1 MSKSRLPV
9 PSFQPEK
16 RKSTA
21 FRVVVMASKV
31 RILGPL
37 SLAGNNFVYGGV
49 CNHNCAREETDEE
62 EAPENTAPSRH

>member
-21 FRVVVMASKV
+21 FRVVMASKV
-31 RILGPL
+31 PILGPL

-49 CNHNCAREETDEE
+49 CNHNCATEETDEE